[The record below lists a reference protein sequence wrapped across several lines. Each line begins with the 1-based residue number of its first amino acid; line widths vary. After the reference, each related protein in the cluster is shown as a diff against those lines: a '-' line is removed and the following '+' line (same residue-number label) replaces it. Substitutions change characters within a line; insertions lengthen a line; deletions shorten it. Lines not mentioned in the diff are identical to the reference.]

1 MARSAPRGRLTSP
14 EVMDETQVP
23 TDTQGATAA
32 PDVAATQLMDTQ
44 MHAPSGW
51 GANVQPV
58 VGDDDA
64 TQAPEDYDDD
74 E

>member
-1 MARSAPRGRLTSP
+1 
-14 EVMDETQVP
+14 MDETQVP

-74 E
+74 ATQAPEDYDDDATQAP